1 MLDDGEDG
9 SAVSGGPVE
18 DCGVL
23 CFYSVSM
30 SPELSVT
37 CNLFVSDYATS
48 LLLMFFVQMPLKV
61 LLRPNSPSCFIS
73 NKCINNHCVH
83 VIAVACFSH

>member
-9 SAVSGGPVE
+9 PALSGGPME
-18 DCGVL
+18 YCGVL

-37 CNLFVSDYATS
+37 CNLIVSDD
-48 LLLMFFVQMPLKV
+48 
-61 LLRPNSPSCFIS
+61 
-73 NKCINNHCVH
+73 
-83 VIAVACFSH
+83 ACY

>member
-48 LLLMFFVQMPLKV
+48 LLLCSLSKCHLKFF
-61 LLRPNSPSCFIS
+61 
-73 NKCINNHCVH
+73 
-83 VIAVACFSH
+83 